1 MSRNMLL
8 IRDADEKVVSAIE
21 SMVADFVKGLPAERH
36 PRSALTLRAAYFG
49 DRPVAHLLVGDRS
62 GEIVGM
68 VQWTLLYDMFW
79 GMFGPRWHGSTS
91 DPNAAAAGSS
101 RSSSRGFARRP
112 QPREQSFCMAAAVT
126 DRHSCTNE
134 WPSGR

>member
-1 MSRNMLL
+1 MLL

-21 SMVADFVKGLPAERH
+21 SMVADFVKGHPAERH

-68 VQWTLLYDMFW
+68 ADASGWKTRPGV
-79 GMFGPRWHGSTS
+79 
-91 DPNAAAAGSS
+91 AASS
-101 RSSSRGFARRP
+101 RSAYRSMRDLATFTATALHKGIP
-112 QPREQSFCMAAAVT
+112 AAVRDDHENRGAT
-126 DRHSCTNE
+126 GAGLRSSCDDC
-134 WPSGR
+134 